1 MPSVGT
7 LVRQRLADQRDA
19 LRAAEGAVRA
29 GEPTGLHDL
38 RVAMRRIRSLL
49 ATFRPIFDTSVTE
62 PLRAEL
68 KDASGRLGQSRDAEV
83 ATDNTDR
90 LLEGIESAGLDEDA
104 VAGLRARLRLDAIA
118 AGDDVEET
126 LDSTRY
132 AALSILLDELVD
144 HPPLND
150 KAQRDALKV
159 ARKRVR
165 HEAPRFAKLA
175 AAARAEVPED
185 GTPTTDHGSA
195 VQPTVDH
202 AARLHE
208 VRKATKRL
216 RYAAETARPVD
227 DEPMRRIVKQAKVV
241 QTALGDHHD
250 AVMTRVALRH
260 LALDEAVGE
269 AAAFLLGHLDADE
282 QRAMTTIEAR
292 AWQAVDGLQEELDAA
307 L

>member
-19 LRAAEGAVRA
+19 LRAAEGAVRT

-144 HPPLND
+144 HPPFND

-165 HEAPRFAKLA
+165 HEARRFAKLA